1 MNTPQPAKSL
11 VYYHYEA
18 KPANSLVYYHYE
30 AKTLS
35 HRRSGQSPPGP
46 RRVSCVY
53 YSFKAMLV
61 FTTPYFAST
70 TIRTS
75 REIGGSR

>member
-35 HRRSGQSPPGP
+35 HRRSGQSPPTP
-46 RRVSCVY
+46 VVLVLFITTSNSLPSSAVLYLSCNRLY
-53 YSFKAMLV
+53 
-61 FTTPYFAST
+61 
-70 TIRTS
+70 
-75 REIGGSR
+75 